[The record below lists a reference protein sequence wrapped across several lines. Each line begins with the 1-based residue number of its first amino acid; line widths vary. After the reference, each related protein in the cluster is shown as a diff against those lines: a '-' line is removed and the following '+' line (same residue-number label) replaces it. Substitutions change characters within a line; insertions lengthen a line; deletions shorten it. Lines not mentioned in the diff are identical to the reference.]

1 MVTLNV
7 RAAVPE
13 DVPQILQLITD
24 LAIYEKAPDAVSAT
38 EADLHR
44 SLFDDSPKVFA
55 LICERA
61 GARAD
66 PHADSRAEAPATLGF
81 AMYFFNYSTWLG
93 KHGVYLEDL
102 YVRPEARGL
111 GAGKA
116 LLKAVAQVAL
126 DRDCGRCEW
135 NVLRWNTPSIAFY
148 EACGAKP
155 LDEWVGYRMDRA
167 AIERFVG
174 SAG

>member
-1 MVTLNV
+1 MATLSV

-13 DVPQILQLITD
+13 DVPRILQLITD

-44 SLFDDSPKVFA
+44 SLFDDSAKVFA

-66 PHADSRAEAPATLGF
+66 PHTDSRAGVPATLGF

-102 YVRPEARGL
+102 YVCPQARGL

-116 LLKAVAQVAL
+116 LLKAVARVAL

-135 NVLRWNTPSIAFY
+135 NVLRWNTPSIEFY

-167 AIERFVG
+167 ALERFAG
-174 SAG
+174 SAD

>member
-1 MVTLNV
+1 MATLSV
-7 RAAVPE
+7 RAAAPE

-44 SLFDDSPKVFA
+44 SLFDDSAKVFA

-66 PHADSRAEAPATLGF
+66 PRAGAPATLGF

-93 KHGVYLEDL
+93 RHGLYLEDL

-116 LLKAVAQVAL
+116 LLKAVARVAL

-135 NVLRWNTPSIAFY
+135 NVLRWNTPSIEFY
-148 EACGAKP
+148 EACGAEP

-167 AIERFVG
+167 ALERFAG
-174 SAG
+174 SAD

>member
-1 MVTLNV
+1 MATLTV
-7 RAAVPE
+7 RAAAPE
-13 DVPQILQLITD
+13 DVPRILQLITD

-44 SLFDDSPKVFA
+44 SLFGDSAKVFA
-55 LICERA
+55 LICEPA

-66 PHADSRAEAPATLGF
+66 PHTDSRAGAPATLGF
-81 AMYFFNYSTWLG
+81 AIYCFNYSTWLG
-93 KHGVYLEDL
+93 KHGIYLEDL
-102 YVRPEARGL
+102 YVCPQARGL

-116 LLKAVAQVAL
+116 LLKAVARVAL

-135 NVLRWNTPSIAFY
+135 NVLRWNTPSIEFY

-155 LDEWVGYRMDRA
+155 LDEWLGYRMDRA
-167 AIERFVG
+167 ALERFAG
-174 SAG
+174 SAD

>member
-1 MVTLNV
+1 MATLTV
-7 RAAVPE
+7 RAAAPE
-13 DVPQILQLITD
+13 DVPRILQLITD

-44 SLFDDSPKVFA
+44 SLFDDSAKVFA

-66 PHADSRAEAPATLGF
+66 PHTDSRAGAPATLGF

-93 KHGVYLEDL
+93 KHGIYLEDL
-102 YVRPEARGL
+102 YVCPQARGL

-135 NVLRWNTPSIAFY
+135 NVLRWNTPSIEFY

-167 AIERFVG
+167 ALERFAG
-174 SAG
+174 SAD